1 MTALRNPKN
10 ALLAALAC
18 LAGLTVTGIFAYLV
32 PIAQARDSATLRG
45 FVALN
50 RPRVTELIAH
60 VAHLA
65 DPRPYA
71 VIGLTLAGV
80 AFCRR
85 KGRVGVAIIFL
96 LFLTGATTQ
105 TLKQGLAQ
113 PRFSDWLGNGQI
125 AAASWPSGHATASMT
140 LAFCAVLAAPPIA
153 RPTVAAVGALFAVS
167 VSYSILALG
176 WHFPSDVIGG
186 FFVASMWTALAVAI
200 LEALPDRRADADAGA
215 RPTPRL
221 PVPVPRGSTVRSAF
235 GPMVIGSGAVTT
247 VAAAWLARPE
257 AATTFARERPWFV
270 LGALTIAA
278 MATALAAGLARGV
291 DA

>member
-1 MTALRNPKN
+1 MSALRNPKN
-10 ALLAALAC
+10 ALLVALAC

-50 RPRVTELIAH
+50 RPRLTELIAH

-71 VIGLTLAGV
+71 VIGLALAGV

-105 TLKQGLAQ
+105 TLKQGLAR

-153 RPTVAAVGALFAVS
+153 RPTVAALGALFAVS

-200 LEALPDRRADADAGA
+200 LEALPERRSRGSA
-215 RPTPRL
+215 RKTQRL
-221 PVPVPRGSTVRSAF
+221 PVPVPAGSAVRSAF
-235 GPMVIGSGAVTT
+235 GPMVIGSGAVAT

-270 LGALTIAA
+270 LGALAIAA

>member
-1 MTALRNPKN
+1 MTGLRRPRI
-10 ALLAALAC
+10 ALLGALAC
-18 LAGLTVTGIFAYLV
+18 LLGLTLTGVLAYLV
-32 PIAQARDSATLRG
+32 PIVQARDSATLQG

-50 RPRVTELIAH
+50 RPRMTVFIGH

-71 VIGLTLAGV
+71 IIGLALAAV
-80 AFCRR
+80 AFLRR
-85 KGRVGVAIIFL
+85 RPRVGVAVIFL

-105 TLKQGLAQ
+105 TLKQGLAH
-113 PRFSDWLGNGQI
+113 PRFSDWLGDGQI

-140 LAFCAVLAAPPIA
+140 LALCAVLASPPVA
-153 RPTVAAVGALFAVS
+153 RPTVAALGALFAVS

-186 FFVASMWTALAVAI
+186 FFVASMWTLLAVAI
-200 LEALPDRRADADAGA
+200 LGRLPERAGRRAGA
-215 RPTPRL
+215 TRRL
-221 PVPVPRGSTVRSAF
+221 PVPGGAPRSAF
-235 GPMVIGSGAVTT
+235 GPMVIGSGAVAT
-247 VAAAWLARPE
+247 VIAAWVARPE

-270 LGALTIAA
+270 LGALAIAA
-278 MATALAAGLARGV
+278 LATALAAGLARGV